1 MGKAPEKP
9 ESIFVQITEDYRKI
23 FGDDLLS
30 VVLYGSGV
38 SGHYVPGKSD
48 LNFLV
53 VLTDKGM
60 DGLEKAMDTVTRWRK
75 SRVAVPLFMTKD
87 YICSSLDAYPIE
99 FLDMKLQ
106 HILVYGKDV
115 FAGLE
120 IQPGHLRLQVEREL
134 RGKLLHLRTRFLETE
149 GKEKPIREL
158 IRVSMTAFLSSFK
171 ALLYL
176 LGVAVPRERRD
187 IITAAARAIG
197 VDAAIFM
204 KCMDIREGADK
215 FSRTELIDI
224 YRYYMK
230 EVDQLCRRVDEMKL
244 PSEEVKDGQ

>member
-1 MGKAPEKP
+1 MAKAPEKP
-9 ESIFVQITEDYRKI
+9 ENIFSQITEDYREI

-30 VVLYGSGV
+30 VILYGSGA

-75 SRVAVPLFMTKD
+75 SRVAIPLFMTND

-99 FLDMKLQ
+99 FLDMKL
-106 HILVYGKDV
+106 HHVLVYGKDV

-134 RGKLLHLRTRFLETE
+134 RGKLLHLRTRYLETE
-149 GKEKPIREL
+149 GKEKPVREL
-158 IRVSMTAFLSSFK
+158 IRVSLTAFLSSFK

-187 IITAAARAIG
+187 IITAAARAVG
-197 VDAAIFM
+197 VDEVVFM
-204 KCMDIREGADK
+204 KCMAIREGSDK
-215 FSRTELIDI
+215 YSRTDLIDI
-224 YRYYMK
+224 YKDYVK
-230 EVDQLCRRVDEMKL
+230 EIDKLCRRVDEMKL
-244 PSEEVKDGQ
+244 DG

>member
-1 MGKAPEKP
+1 MGKAPEQP
-9 ESIFVQITEDYRKI
+9 EKIFPQITEDYRNI
-23 FGDDLLS
+23 FGNDLLS
-30 VVLYGSGV
+30 IILYGSGA

-53 VLTDKGM
+53 ILTDKGM
-60 DGLEKAMDTVTRWRK
+60 EGLEKAMDTVTHGRK

-106 HILVYGKDV
+106 HALVYGEDV
-115 FAGLE
+115 FTGLE

-158 IRVSMTAFLSSFK
+158 IRVSLTAFLSSFK

-176 LGVAVPRERRD
+176 AGAAVPRERRE
-187 IITAAARAIG
+187 IITAAARAVG
-197 VDAAIFM
+197 VDAAVFM

-215 FSRTELIDI
+215 YSRTELVDI
-224 YRYYMK
+224 YKDYVK
-230 EVDQLCRRVDEMKL
+230 EIDQLCRRVDEMKVA
-244 PSEEVKDGQ
+244 PESIRIDQ